1 MTVVAKLGS
10 SIVSSDDGALRSDVL
25 DRVCSQ
31 VAELHA
37 GGENVVMVTSGA
49 IARGMRVLELGRRP
63 SAIDELQ
70 AASAVG
76 QGSLFRAYEERLVR
90 DDVRAAQVLLTAS
103 DLQLRTHY
111 LNARQTLGRLLDW
124 RVVPVV
130 NENDT
135 TATDE
140 ITFGDNDFL
149 SAQVAILLEA
159 RLLVLL
165 TDTPGLHTADPRTS
179 PDAELVTEVES
190 FSELGRY
197 EIGERTSAF
206 GSGGMRSKV
215 AAAEIASAAGIPIV
229 VCDGTAPGSFLSA
242 ARGERVGTRFSAH
255 PERTPSF
262 KLWLRYAK
270 PSRGRIVV
278 DEGAARVLR
287 ERGSS
292 LLPVGVTAVEGDF
305 AAGDAVEVVCDG
317 EIVGKGIVNYSAAE
331 LGRIKGL
338 KSAQVLERMPNA
350 SEEAVHRNYFVLT

>member
-10 SIVSSDDGALRSDVL
+10 SIVADEAGALRSAVL
-25 DRVCSQ
+25 DSVCEQ
-31 VAELHA
+31 VAELHH
-37 GGENVVMVTSGA
+37 GGENVVLVTSGA
-49 IARGMRVLELGRRP
+49 IARGMRLLEMDRRP
-63 SAIDELQ
+63 SAIDEMQ

-76 QGSLFRAYEERLVR
+76 QGSLFRAYEERL
-90 DDVRAAQVLLTAS
+90 DAQDVHAAQVLLTSFDMSA
-103 DLQLRTHY
+103 RMHY
-111 LNARQTLGRLLDW
+111 LNARQTLRRLLDW

-149 SAQVAILLEA
+149 SAQVAMLLEA

-179 PDAELVTEVES
+179 SEAELVGEVKS
-190 FSELGRY
+190 FGELQRY
-197 EIGERTSAF
+197 EIGDETSAF

-215 AAAEIASAAGIPIV
+215 AAAEMASAAGIPVV
-229 VCDGTAPGSFLSA
+229 VCDGTEPGSFVAA
-242 ARGERVGTRFSAH
+242 ARGERVGTRFAPH

-270 PSRGRIVV
+270 PSQGRIVV

-292 LLPVGVTAVEGDF
+292 LLPVGITDVEGEF
-305 AAGDAVEVVCDG
+305 AAGDAVEVVCHT
-317 EIVGKGIVNYSAAE
+317 EVVGKGIVNYSAAE
-331 LGRIKGL
+331 LGRVKGM

-350 SEEAVHRNYFVLT
+350 SEEAVHRDYFVLT

>member
-10 SIVSSDDGALRSDVL
+10 SIVADDDGALRADVL
-25 DRVCSQ
+25 DNVCGQ
-31 VAELHA
+31 VARLHHE
-37 GGENVVMVTSGA
+37 GENVVLVTSGA
-49 IARGMRVLELGRRP
+49 IARGMRLMGLARRP
-63 SAIDELQ
+63 SAIDEMQ

-76 QGSLFRAYEERLVR
+76 QGSLFRAYEERLGAEGVH
-90 DDVRAAQVLLTAS
+90 AAQVLLTSFDMSA
-103 DLQLRTHY
+103 RMHY
-111 LNARQTLGRLLDW
+111 LNARQTLRRLLEW
-124 RVVPVV
+124 RAVPVV

-165 TDTPGLHTADPRTS
+165 TDTPGLHTADPRTA
-179 PDAELVTEVES
+179 PGAELVEEVAS
-190 FSELGRY
+190 FGELGRY
-197 EIGERTSAF
+197 EIGDRTTAF

-215 AAAEIASAAGIPIV
+215 AAAEMASAAGIPVV
-229 VCDGTAPGSFLSA
+229 VCDGKEEGSFLA
-242 ARGERVGTRFSAH
+242 AASGRPVGTRFTPH
-255 PERTPSF
+255 PERAPSF

-270 PSRGRIVV
+270 PSRGRVVV

-292 LLPVGVTAVEGDF
+292 LLPVGITAVEGEF

-317 EIVGKGIVNYSAAE
+317 DVVGKGIVNYSAAE

-338 KSAQVLERMPNA
+338 QSAEVLERMPNA
-350 SEEAVHRNYFVLT
+350 AEEAVHRDHFVLT

>member
-10 SIVSSDDGALRSDVL
+10 SIVAGEEGALRSDVL

-31 VAELHA
+31 VSELHA

-76 QGSLFRAYEERLVR
+76 QGSLFRAYEERLAR

-124 RVVPVV
+124 RVLPAL
-130 NENDT
+130 NESDT

-149 SAQVAILLEA
+149 AAQVAILLEA

-165 TDTPGLHTADPRTS
+165 TDQAGLYTNDPRRHD
-179 PDAELVTEVES
+179 DAEPVDQVTDES
-190 FSELGRY
+190 QLGAY
-197 EIGERTSAF
+197 EIG
-206 GSGGMRSKV
+206 
-215 AAAEIASAAGIPIV
+215 
-229 VCDGTAPGSFLSA
+229 
-242 ARGERVGTRFSAH
+242 AH
-255 PERTPSF
+255 TP
-262 KLWLRYAK
+262 
-270 PSRGRIVV
+270 PS
-278 DEGAARVLR
+278 
-287 ERGSS
+287 
-292 LLPVGVTAVEGDF
+292 
-305 AAGDAVEVVCDG
+305 
-317 EIVGKGIVNYSAAE
+317 
-331 LGRIKGL
+331 
-338 KSAQVLERMPNA
+338 
-350 SEEAVHRNYFVLT
+350 